1 MTDELALQTLYFD
14 TAEGI
19 RLHAKACGP
28 AGAPVLLFVHGFP
41 EFWATW
47 RRQLAAFSTDY
58 RCVAIDLRGFN
69 LSSQP
74 TDVSAYK
81 PHLLVAD
88 LRAVIQLLGAPVF
101 AVVAHDWGGA
111 VAWSLAAQHPELLRN
126 FVVLN
131 APHTILFA
139 KALASDPD
147 QQAAGA
153 YMNVLRR
160 PGSERLL
167 AKDDFAWLRELLG
180 DLTDEELQAYRAC
193 WAHGLT
199 GGCNYYRASPLHP
212 DTPDAPG
219 RMAAVAAMLDPAD
232 FQVKVRTQVIW
243 GTGDVA
249 LRPVLLEGLEQQV
262 SDLRIHRIEGAGH
275 WVTRRNA
282 DEVNRVIRRF
292 LTEKLA
298 PDN

>member
-1 MTDELALQTLYFD
+1 MADDLSLETLYFD

-41 EFWATW
+41 EFWGTW

-74 TDVSAYK
+74 TDVSAYR

-88 LRAVIQLLGAPVF
+88 LRAVIRALGAPVF
-101 AVVAHDWGGA
+101 AVIAHDWGGA
-111 VAWSLAAQHPELLRN
+111 VAWSLAAQHPDLMQR

-131 APHTILFA
+131 APHTIAFA
-139 KALASDPD
+139 NALASDPG

-153 YMNVLRR
+153 YMNVLRL
-160 PGSERLL
+160 PGSERIL
-167 AKDDFAWLRELLG
+167 AKDDYAWLRELLG
-180 DLTDEELQAYRAC
+180 ELTDEELQAYRAC

-212 DTPDAPG
+212 DTPDVPG

-232 FQVKVRTQVIW
+232 FHVTVRTQVIW

-249 LRPVLLEGLEQQV
+249 LRPVLLEGLEQHV

-282 DEVNRVIRRF
+282 DEVNRVIQQF
-292 LTEKLA
+292 LASA
-298 PDN
+298 PTSDR

>member
-1 MTDELALQTLYFD
+1 MADDLVLETLYFD

-19 RLHAKACGP
+19 QLHAKACGP

-47 RRQLAAFSTDY
+47 RRQLAAFSTDN

-88 LRAVIQLLGAPVF
+88 LRAVIQALGAPVF

-153 YMNVLRR
+153 YMNMLRR

-180 DLTDEELQAYRAC
+180 ELTDEELQAYRAC

-219 RMAAVAAMLDPAD
+219 RMAAVAAMLDPAA

-249 LRPVLLEGLEQQV
+249 LRPVLLEGLEDHV

-282 DEVNRVIRRF
+282 DEVNCVIRRF
-292 LTEKLA
+292 LAEKPA
-298 PDN
+298 RDN

>member
-1 MTDELALQTLYFD
+1 MADDLSLETLYFD

-41 EFWATW
+41 EFWGTW

-88 LRAVIQLLGAPVF
+88 LRAVIQALGAPVF

-111 VAWSLAAQHPELLRN
+111 VAWSLAAQHPELMRN

-131 APHTILFA
+131 APHTITFA
-139 KALASDPD
+139 NALASDPG

-153 YMNVLRR
+153 YMNVLRL
-160 PGSERLL
+160 PGSERIL
-167 AKDDFAWLRELLG
+167 AKDDYAWLRELLG
-180 DLTDEELQAYRAC
+180 ELTDEELQSYRGC

-249 LRPVLLEGLEQQV
+249 LRPVLLEGLEDHV

-292 LTEKLA
+292 LAEKLA
-298 PDN
+298 RDN